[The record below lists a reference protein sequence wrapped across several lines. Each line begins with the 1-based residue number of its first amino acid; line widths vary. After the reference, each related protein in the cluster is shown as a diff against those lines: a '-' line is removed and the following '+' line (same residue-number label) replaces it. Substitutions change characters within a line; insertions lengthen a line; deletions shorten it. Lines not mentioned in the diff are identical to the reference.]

1 MWEDKGTAT
10 AASPP
15 AGRPAAARGDGRVT
29 GSAGLVGARNSIV
42 TAGSND
48 RPSGSGRWAG
58 HVGWLRGALPHYP
71 FGHSQSEVGIGLL
84 LECW

>member
-48 RPSGSGRWAG
+48 RPSGSGRWAE
-58 HVGWLRGALPHYP
+58 HVEVVAWGRGGPCWLLHYP
-71 FGHSQSEVGIGLL
+71 FGHS
-84 LECW
+84 